1 MKNLDNIWR
10 IFFTY
15 ILIVVFMIISYTGCA
30 QIVVTQY
37 NAEWNVANKVG
48 WFEKLSDCDL
58 VYVDIVKD
66 PKLQQKHK
74 IIIVPT
80 IVIYKDGEEVKRF
93 QADISFAMAATR
105 REVQEAIDEQ
115 QMSDF

>member
-1 MKNLDNIWR
+1 MLFCGN
-10 IFFTY
+10 
-15 ILIVVFMIISYTGCA
+15 VFS
-30 QIVVTQY
+30 QITVTHF
-37 NAEWNVANKVG
+37 NAEWNNTNKVG

>member
-1 MKNLDNIWR
+1 MK
-10 IFFTY
+10 Y
-15 ILIVVFMIISYTGCA
+15 ILIFMFFCGNVFS
-30 QIVVTQY
+30 QITVTHF
-37 NAEWNVANKVG
+37 NAEWNNTNKVG

-66 PKLQQKHK
+66 PKLQEKHK

-105 REVQEAIDEQ
+105 KEVQDAIDEQ

>member
-1 MKNLDNIWR
+1 MK
-10 IFFTY
+10 Y
-15 ILIVVFMIISYTGCA
+15 IIILMLFCTNAFS
-30 QIVVTQY
+30 QITVTHF
-37 NAEWNVANKVG
+37 NAEWNSSNKVN

-58 VYVDIVKD
+58 VYVDIVND

-105 REVQEAIDEQ
+105 KEVQDAIDEQ

>member
-1 MKNLDNIWR
+1 MK
-10 IFFTY
+10 Y
-15 ILIVVFMIISYTGCA
+15 ILIFMLFCGNVFS
-30 QIVVTQY
+30 QITVTHF
-37 NAEWNVANKVG
+37 NAEWNNTNKVG

-66 PKLQQKHK
+66 PKLQEKHK